1 MTTNRDPKLSEEGRL
16 STVCRGIRIGI
27 PSLNLTPALSSPGHS
42 LMTSHVR
49 LGAFFTTLALAF
61 FTAALTHA
69 EVPLVA
75 IDPAKADADFAIQG
89 EYTGEVS
96 GPDNAKMKIGIQVV
110 ALGEHKFQATV
121 HEGGLPGD
129 GLKKTVAKKFEAT
142 AANNEATFVL
152 PQGKAL
158 VKGGQIEVQDA
169 AGKLAGT
176 LKKVER
182 TSPTMGEKP
191 PEGATILFDG
201 SSPAGFVDGRMSE
214 DHLLMEGATSHLK
227 FQDCKLHLEFRTSYM
242 PTAREQGRA
251 NSGCYLQGRYEV
263 QILDSFGLDGKID
276 ECGAIYGIKVPDVNM
291 CYPPLAWQTYDID
304 YTAAKYDP
312 QGKKT
317 AAARI
322 TVKHNGVVIH
332 NNVEISTGTR
342 SAPVKEGPDAGPL
355 YLQNHK
361 NPIRFRNIWIVERRS

>member
-1 MTTNRDPKLSEEGRL
+1 MTL
-16 STVCRGIRIGI
+16 
-27 PSLNLTPALSSPGHS
+27 H
-42 LMTSHVR
+42 HR
-49 LGAFFTTLALAF
+49 LGFLLFGLLISCVPTRGMC
-61 FTAALTHA
+61 
-69 EVPLVA
+69 EVQPVTV
-75 IDPAKADADFAIQG
+75 DPAKADADFALQG
-89 EYTGEVS
+89 EYSGEVT
-96 GPDNAKMKIGIQVV
+96 GPDNAKMKLGIQIV
-110 ALGEHKFQATV
+110 AMGEHKLQATIL
-121 HEGGLPGD
+121 EGGLPGD
-129 GLKKTVAKKFEAT
+129 GLKKRVEQRFDAT
-142 AANNEATFVL
+142 ANGSEATFAL

-158 VKGGQIEVQDA
+158 LKGGQIEVQDA
-169 AGKLAGT
+169 AGKSAGM

-182 TSPTMGEKP
+182 SSPTMGEKP

-227 FQDCKLHLEFRTSYM
+227 FQDCKLHLEFQTSYM
-242 PTAREQGRA
+242 PTARGQGRA

-304 YTAAKYDP
+304 YTAAKYDA

-317 AAARI
+317 APARI
-322 TVKHNGVVIH
+322 TVKQNGVLIH
-332 NNVEISTGTR
+332 NNVEIPTSTR
-342 SAPVKEGPDAGPL
+342 AAPVKEGPEAGPL
-355 YLQNHK
+355 FLQNHK